1 MRAIWR
7 GERLRMRRKQLGLT
21 MKELADKIGA
31 AKSNIAIWE
40 AGNSTPNGDYLVVLC
55 EALKV
60 HPVDFFEIEQQ
71 S

>member
-1 MRAIWR
+1 MRAIWQ
-7 GERLRMRRKQLGLT
+7 GVRLKTRRKQLGLS
-21 MKELADKIGA
+21 MEELANKIGA

-40 AGNSTPNGDYLVVLC
+40 AGSSTPKGEYLIVLC
-55 EALKV
+55 EALNV